1 MSVHVKGAKNT
12 DIKLHGGAYIMESI
26 PWYECINWI
35 DLEFGILM
43 GLTLSEL
50 IHNLKYVIAN
60 KKKWWRK

>member
-1 MSVHVKGAKNT
+1 
-12 DIKLHGGAYIMESI
+12 MESI